1 MFIDHFLLLFF
12 KGKYNKA
19 WDSLKKTHENE
30 DIRNEIEIMIK
41 YFRIAANAHNTRDV
55 EVRAKCNL
63 RRK

>member
-41 YFRIAANAHNTRDV
+41 
-55 EVRAKCNL
+55 
-63 RRK
+63 